1 VKASFRRKVFFA
13 ASGAGLVTALVT
25 ATLLFWSL
33 RREMHQRIEER
44 VLLEAKLVAD
54 QVERSGSAV
63 PPGGFEAEATR
74 LAALVEAR
82 VTFIADD
89 GRVVGDSWVTADRL
103 PTLEEHGHRPEV
115 LQARAHGVG
124 HDRRVSATVSTE
136 MLYTAVTVRHPH
148 VAFVRLA
155 VPASD
160 VQRQLRAVV
169 PLTLVAAAL
178 GAVVALAFAWALSV
192 PLSRRVAVIA
202 RVADR
207 YAAGDFARP
216 PIEYGDDELGRVA
229 RSLDAVV
236 RELGTRLGELARNR
250 TRMEAILAGMVE
262 GVLVLDDGGRVRLVN
277 DAARRMLGIDESGV
291 DRRYTDSIRH
301 PDIVAQIG
309 RALAGEQPPGVE
321 LTFGVDPRVFIA
333 RAAPARD
340 PTGGGAVLVLHDITD
355 LKRADQVRRDF
366 VANVSHEL
374 RTPLTAIRG
383 YVETLLEEV
392 EDSQAEQ
399 FLQVIF
405 RHTTRME
412 RLVGDLLRLARL
424 DAGQEVAEMRTVGLR
439 SLIDGVVDEL
449 APLIDSRAADVRVH
463 LDVDAGRSIETDP
476 ARVHDILRNLLENA
490 VSYSPEGGVVWVN
503 ARVAGDRATFEV
515 ADTGPGIPPGDLQR
529 VFERFYRVDKS
540 RVRNPGGTG
549 IGLAIVKNL
558 VELLGGTVAAANRE
572 GGGAVFTVAL
582 PVREAGSLPPSQQ
595 PHDFIADRRDERR
608 GGDRQQ
614 PGPHD
619 PPSHPPANR

>member
-1 VKASFRRKVFFA
+1 MKVSFRRKVFLA

-33 RREMHQRIEER
+33 RREMHERIDER
-44 VLLEAKLVAD
+44 VLLETRLVAD
-54 QVERSGSAV
+54 QLERAGGTT
-63 PPGGFEAEATR
+63 PPGGFEAEANR
-74 LAALVEAR
+74 LAALVQAR
-82 VTFIADD
+82 VTFIAND
-89 GRVVGDSWVTADRL
+89 GRVIGDSWVRADRL
-103 PTLEEHGHRPEV
+103 PTVEEHGHRPEV
-115 LQARAHGVG
+115 LEARAHGVG
-124 HDRRVSATVSTE
+124 HDRRMSATVNTE
-136 MLYTAVTVRHPH
+136 MLYTAVRVRHPQ

-160 VQRQLRAVV
+160 VQRQLRSVV

-192 PLSRRVAVIA
+192 PLSRRVAAIA
-202 RVADR
+202 HAADQ
-207 YAAGDFARP
+207 YAAGDFTRP
-216 PIEYGDDELGRVA
+216 PIEYGRDELGRVA
-229 RSLDAVV
+229 RSLDSVV
-236 RELGTRLGELARNR
+236 HELGARLGELARNR
-250 TRMEAILAGMVE
+250 ARMEAILAGMVE

-277 DAARRMLGIDESGV
+277 EAARRMLGIAESGV
-291 DRRYTDSIRH
+291 GRRYTESIRH
-301 PDIVAQIG
+301 PDVVAQIG

-321 LTFGVDPRVFIA
+321 LAFGVDPRVFIA
-333 RAAPARD
+333 RTTPARD

-392 EDSQAEQ
+392 EDHQAEQ

-424 DAGQEVAEMRTVGLR
+424 DAGQEVAEMRPVSLR
-439 SLIDGVVDEL
+439 ALVDGVIDEL
-449 APLIDSRAADVRVH
+449 APLIDNRRADVRVSI
-463 LDVDAGRSIETDP
+463 DGDRMIETDP

-490 VSYSPEGGVVWVN
+490 VSYSPEGGVASVT
-503 ARVAGDRATFEV
+503 ARVAGGRATFEV
-515 ADTGPGIPPGDLQR
+515 TDTGPGIPPADLQR

-549 IGLAIVKNL
+549 IGLAIVRHL
-558 VELLGGTVAAANRE
+558 VGLLGGTVAAANRE
-572 GGGAVFTVAL
+572 GGGAVFTVTL
-582 PVREAGSLPPSQQ
+582 PARDRGPSPPPEQ
-595 PHDFIADRRDERR
+595 PHDLVADGSDAGRRRDGQQPRPDDAPRHSPADR
-608 GGDRQQ
+608 
-614 PGPHD
+614 
-619 PPSHPPANR
+619 